1 MISNNPAFLQEQD
14 FQAKH
19 SDLLQAARKGKAWE
33 PADNPR
39 FGLCSQLVT
48 SNWRYVSRIAN
59 IDISDVPDAESTA
72 RKYVSEAESPGLV
85 ELAECSTIRP
95 SGRTEMDLI
104 RIPESPV
111 GTVIRITFPPQVGSS
126 TYFDISPAEPA
137 PDAPPE
143 KPATLDPPRPP
154 RYDSRCAG
162 SGARVW
168 WPSPRSR

>member
-59 IDISDVPDAESTA
+59 IDISDVPDAEEPSL
-72 RKYVSEAESPGLV
+72 SEMLKAAS
-85 ELAECSTIRP
+85 
-95 SGRTEMDLI
+95 SG
-104 RIPESPV
+104 PV
-111 GTVIRITFPPQVGSS
+111 GTVVRVSLPPLNCRNMNL
-126 TYFDISPAEPA
+126 DISDRLCDASRRLTKEELCRLNEAKAAQVERVMVGVSIMPGGVTYVSQVSDRGFEFSKLCD
-137 PDAPPE
+137 PDE
-143 KPATLDPPRPP
+143 R
-154 RYDSRCAG
+154 
-162 SGARVW
+162 
-168 WPSPRSR
+168 